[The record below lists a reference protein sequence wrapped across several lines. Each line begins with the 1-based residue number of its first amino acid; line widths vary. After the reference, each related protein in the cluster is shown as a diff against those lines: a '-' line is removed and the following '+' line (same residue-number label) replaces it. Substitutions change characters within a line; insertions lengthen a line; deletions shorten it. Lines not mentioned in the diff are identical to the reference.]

1 VLFRCWR
8 ELGMR
13 SLAYIEDNGDEFPIN
28 NLVRCGQA
36 AFEVDVQSTG
46 VVVSKRKTATVPVA
60 SNTMFFPKALPKRK

>member
-1 VLFRCWR
+1 
-8 ELGMR
+8 MR

-36 AFEVDVQSTG
+36 AFETDIQLSDTVG
-46 VVVSKRKTATVPVA
+46 SKAKPAKVPVA